1 MKLVAKCAFFAL
13 VALVA
18 LMAINFSGYAM
29 NTRLA
34 AASNAARLEF
44 QLEARAEVLA
54 SFTAWAPGT
63 SWGRAGSEAA
73 IITCYLDDQ
82 YNQDVILFMGESK
95 FTYRLQLGNV
105 ASGHH
110 RMRLEVNRKLSSAS
124 VGAVIIGQIS
134 VAPVLESMGRLFTA
148 MSYAPILY
156 ARRNSIGRFTDIPLL
171 MWYEV
176 FDNQG
181 ETTIRYSYV
190 FTNEDAGT
198 ATEALMA
205 RWGRATDIEWA
216 YEVKLRDGKTTG
228 ESFQAVNH
236 RPTPFSGKKAGLHPF
251 LLVASDN
258 NNFADAGESAMRL
271 ALQPELMDLSS
282 HSREEIMD
290 RHAWAYKVMA
300 QELQREGKISEAGGH
315 FIRDPRSY
323 VYIEA
328 RAPRQNMGI
337 DLRVGLKDGKWFDS
351 DLGRQ
356 DLDIQREGWFRVAV
370 RLPLNELPKQTKEI
384 AIQCRG
390 PARTDQPVE
399 CTGIQVQK
407 AFMLDQN
414 YRPRLLR
421 TSIEQSPA
429 HALSSPDPTRPR

>member
-1 MKLVAKCAFFAL
+1 MKLLAEFAL
-13 VALVA
+13 LT
-18 LMAINFSGYAM
+18 LIAIM
-29 NTRLA
+29 A
-34 AASNAARLEF
+34 AAFPCHGMGRRLDAATRAAGLEF
-44 QLEARAEVLA
+44 HLETHAEVLV
-54 SFTAWAPGT
+54 SFTARAPGT
-63 SWGRAGSEAA
+63 SWGTTGAEAA
-73 IITCYLDDQ
+73 VLTCYLDDQ

-95 FTYRLQLGNV
+95 FTYRLLLGSV

-110 RMRLEVNRKLSSAS
+110 RIRLEVNRKLGSAAVGS
-124 VGAVIIGQIS
+124 VIVGQIS
-134 VAPVLESMGRLFTA
+134 IAPVLESAGQLFTA
-148 MSYAPILY
+148 MSYAPVLY

-176 FDNQG
+176 FDDQG

-216 YEVKLRDGKTTG
+216 YEVKLRDGKAVG

-236 RPTPFSGKKAGLHPF
+236 RPTPFSGKKAGLHPL

-258 NNFADAGESAMRL
+258 NNFADVGDSAMRL
-271 ALQPELMDLSS
+271 ALQPELMDLNR
-282 HSREEIMD
+282 HSREEMMD

-300 QELQREGKISEAGGH
+300 QELQREGKISETGGH
-315 FIRDPRSY
+315 FIRDPRTY

-351 DLGRQ
+351 DLGRK

-370 RLPLNELPKQTKEI
+370 RLPLNEFPKQAKEI

-390 PARTDQPVE
+390 AARTDQPAE
-399 CTGIQVQK
+399 CTGIEVQK
-407 AFMLDQN
+407 AFMLDHN

-421 TSIEQSPA
+421 TTIDLNRGTSVSNA
-429 HALSSPDPTRPR
+429 DPTRQR

>member
-13 VALVA
+13 VAM
-18 LMAINFSGYAM
+18 MAITFSCYGM
-29 NTRLA
+29 NTRLDA
-34 AASNAARLEF
+34 ATTGAGLEF

-54 SFTAWAPGT
+54 SFTARAPGT
-63 SWGRAGSEAA
+63 SWGSTGAEAA
-73 IITCYLDDQ
+73 IITCYLDDE

-95 FTYRLQLGNV
+95 FTYRLQLGNL
-105 ASGHH
+105 ARGHH
-110 RMRLEVNRKLSSAS
+110 RMRVEVNRKLSSAS

-134 VAPVLESMGRLFTA
+134 IAPVLESTGQLFTA
-148 MSYAPILY
+148 MSYSPILY

-176 FDNQG
+176 FHNRD

-216 YEVKLRDGKTTG
+216 YEVKLRDGKTAG
-228 ESFQAVNH
+228 ETFQAVNH

-258 NNFADAGESAMRL
+258 NNFADVGESAMRL
-271 ALQPELMDLSS
+271 ALQPEFMDLSS
-282 HSREEIMD
+282 HSREEMMD
-290 RHAWAYKVMA
+290 RHAWAYRVMA
-300 QELQREGKISEAGGH
+300 QELRREGKISDAGGH

-337 DLRVGLKDGKWFDS
+337 DLRVGLKDGKWCDS

-370 RLPLNELPKQTKEI
+370 RLPLNESPKQTKEI

-407 AFMLDQN
+407 AFMLDQD

-421 TSIEQSPA
+421 TTIEPSPA
-429 HALSSPDPTRPR
+429 RAFSSPEPRPPR